1 MSGQDEDILELST
14 GVKLGLRTP
23 SAVLLNNA
31 MKANVADEPK
41 PPKVWVEDKQR
52 DEENPS
58 DPDFVYA
65 YRVWL
70 ADAGIRSLKALI
82 PTGTRIH
89 SIPDDMVGPEAEDF
103 GDLMESMGEVAATGV
118 HTRYVQWVMLVATG
132 TEDLKTLSTA
142 LMRRAGV
149 REEDVREAQ
158 DMFPGPEERGAD
170 NGASPKRRGEHGDRV
185 QGDRAGIGTGD

>member
-1 MSGQDEDILELST
+1 MSDQDEDILELST
-14 GVKLGLRTP
+14 GVELELRTP

-31 MKANVADEPK
+31 MKANIQDEPR

-58 DPDFVYA
+58 DPDFVYE

-70 ADAGIRSLKALI
+70 ADAGLRSLKALI

-89 SIPDDMVGPEAEDF
+89 FKPDDIVGPEDEDYA
-103 GDLMESMGEVAATGV
+103 DLMESMGEVAATGK

-158 DMFPGPEERGAD
+158 DMFPGPEERGVD
-170 NGASPKRRGEHGDRV
+170 NDTPPERPGEHGDRV
-185 QGDRAGIGTGD
+185 QGDRAGVGTGD